1 MDTVNVNTQ
10 YDTLI
15 VQIDGDICV
24 IQIHRPSANNTIN
37 DQLVTELL
45 HVVTYCE
52 AHCKIVVLEG
62 SPDTFCFGA
71 DFATIRENFTA
82 SQNLDT
88 LAQQQDPGPL
98 YDLWLKLTY
107 GSFVSIAHVRGKTN
121 AGGVG
126 FVACCDLVLAEEK
139 AVFSLSELLFGLMPA
154 CVIPFLT
161 RRIGAARC
169 NYLSLMTQPITARQ
183 AENWGL
189 VDACEENSQ
198 ALLRRHLLRLRRL
211 NKTAIQRYKRYL
223 LEQEPALVEA
233 KSKALA
239 ANKAVFADD
248 DNLARIARYAQTGEL
263 PWESSNG

>member
-1 MDTVNVNTQ
+1 MDTVSMNTR

-15 VQIDGDICV
+15 VRVDGDICV
-24 IQIHRPSANNTIN
+24 IQIHRPTANNTIN
-37 DQLVTELL
+37 DRLVAEMLD
-45 HVVTYCE
+45 VVAYCE
-52 AHCKIVVLEG
+52 AHCKIVVIEG
-62 SPDTFCFGA
+62 SPETFCFGA
-71 DFATIRENFTA
+71 DFSAIRENFAA
-82 SQNLDT
+82 SQSLET

-98 YDLWLKLTY
+98 YDLWLKLAY

-126 FVACCDLVLAEEK
+126 FVACCDLVLSEDK

-183 AENWGL
+183 AETWGL
-189 VDACEENSQ
+189 VDACEANSE
-198 ALLRRHLLRLRRL
+198 ALLRRQLRRLRRL
-211 NKTAIQRYKRYL
+211 NKTAIQRYKHYL
-223 LEQEPALVEA
+223 AEQEPALIAA
-233 KSKALA
+233 KDKALA
-239 ANKAVFADD
+239 ANKAVFSDY
-248 DNLARIARYAQTGEL
+248 DNLARIARYVNTGEL